1 VSAAVTGI
9 GQCSLDYIA
18 LVDSYPP
25 ADTKKEVQGWI
36 EQGGGPVATALV
48 ALSRLGVRCRFHGI
62 VGDDPEGEKIR
73 GSLADEGVEASGI
86 VTRPGASSQAAFIV
100 VERGSARRTIFW
112 RRPSGRPLAQEELGG
127 DFLEGCSF
135 LLLDGLMAEVS
146 LYAAAEARGRGVPVM
161 LDAGRMREGMAG
173 IARLS
178 DYVVCSE
185 EFAGQAGFEGDAA
198 AFERT
203 AREVTPGVLTV
214 TLGPRGSV
222 TYHEGGIMEA
232 PAFPVEAV
240 DTTGAGDVFHGGYI
254 YGLLQGWPLKET
266 VRFAS
271 ALAAMKCTRP
281 GGRAGIPRLWEVM
294 DFLRDR
300 P

>member
-1 VSAAVTGI
+1 MSTVVTGI

-25 ADTKKEVQGWI
+25 ADVKKEVRGWI

-48 ALSRLGVRCRFHGI
+48 ALSRLGVGCRFHGV

-73 GSLADEGVEASGI
+73 RSLLAEGVEVPGL
-86 VTRPGASSQAAFIV
+86 VTRPGAFSQAAFIV
-100 VERGSARRTIFW
+100 VEEGSARRTIFW
-112 RRPSGRPLAQEELGG
+112 RRPSGRPLMPEELGRG
-127 DFLEGCSF
+127 FLEGCSF
-135 LLLDGLMAEVS
+135 LLLDGLMAGVS

-161 LDAGRMREGMAG
+161 LDAGRMREGMAD

-185 EFAGQAGFEGDAA
+185 EFARQAGFDGEAA
-198 AFERT
+198 AFRRW
-203 AREVTPGVLTV
+203 AREITPGVLTV
-214 TLGPRGSV
+214 TLGQRGSV
-222 TYHEGGIMEA
+222 TYHEGGIMET
-232 PAFPVEAV
+232 PAFPVKAV

-254 YGLLQGWPLKET
+254 YGLLRGWPLRET

-271 ALAAMKCTRP
+271 AVAAIKCMKP
-281 GGRAGIPRLWEVM
+281 GGRAGIPRLGDVM
-294 DFLRDR
+294 DFLKDR